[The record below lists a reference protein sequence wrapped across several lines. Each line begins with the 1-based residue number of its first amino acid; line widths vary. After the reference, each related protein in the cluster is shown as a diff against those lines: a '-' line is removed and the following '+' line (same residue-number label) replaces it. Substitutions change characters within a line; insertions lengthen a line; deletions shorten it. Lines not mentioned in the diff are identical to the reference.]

1 MRVRAQQSLRDRPF
15 AAYGRGVG
23 LLRHRHSNKRSKI
36 SRVGRH
42 FPRVP
47 PRESFLLQLLQA
59 RREVADATEL
69 DNTDIDYN
77 NIQNKMSDSRRSPT
91 STPRSGGRGPATRPT
106 TRSTRARA
114 RAPESDPAYAL
125 SGPRGPGKG
134 PKGKG
139 KPPGATSGSGE
150 TRRTPY
156 QAKKTRVQDLGTPSG
171 RALARGARAQHTAD
185 NTDTAANS
193 AAIGG

>member
-1 MRVRAQQSLRDRPF
+1 MRLNTSRPATLRANSWQMVAGATNDSELR
-15 AAYGRGVG
+15 AGAISAYGRGVG
-23 LLRHRHSNKRSKI
+23 LLRHRRSNKRSKV

-77 NIQNKMSDSRRSPT
+77 NIQNNMSDSRRSPT
-91 STPRSGGRGPATRPT
+91 STPRSGGRGPATRPS
-106 TRSTRARA
+106 TRSTRARG
-114 RAPESDPAYAL
+114 RPPGSDPAYAP

-134 PKGKG
+134 PNGKG
-139 KPPGATSGSGE
+139 KPP
-150 TRRTPY
+150 
-156 QAKKTRVQDLGTPSG
+156 
-171 RALARGARAQHTAD
+171 
-185 NTDTAANS
+185 
-193 AAIGG
+193 